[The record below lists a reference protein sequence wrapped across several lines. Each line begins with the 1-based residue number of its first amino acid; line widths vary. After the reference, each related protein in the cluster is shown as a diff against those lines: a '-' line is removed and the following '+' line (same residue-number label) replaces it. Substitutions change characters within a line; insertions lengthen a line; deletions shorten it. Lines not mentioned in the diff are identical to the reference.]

1 LVLAVIGVYGVAAY
15 SASQRSHEMGIRLAL
30 GAQPRNL
37 QKMAF
42 RQGVR
47 PVGLGVLA
55 GLLLAVAITKLM
67 SSLFV
72 GVSAADPLT
81 FGLVAFVTLAAGV
94 AACYFPAR
102 RALRTNPVLLLRN
115 P

>member
-1 LVLAVIGVYGVAAY
+1 
-15 SASQRSHEMGIRLAL
+15 
-30 GAQPRNL
+30 
-37 QKMAF
+37 
-42 RQGVR
+42 VR

-81 FGLVAFVTLAAGV
+81 FGLVALVTLAAGV
-94 AACYFPAR
+94 VACYFPAR